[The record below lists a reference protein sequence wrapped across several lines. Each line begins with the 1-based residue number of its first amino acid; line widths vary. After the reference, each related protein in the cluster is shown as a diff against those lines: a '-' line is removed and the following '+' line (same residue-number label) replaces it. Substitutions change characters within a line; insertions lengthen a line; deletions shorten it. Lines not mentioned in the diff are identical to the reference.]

1 MNYGQ
6 QENARVKEQIVNGLF
21 KELEEHPFSE
31 IRIASLIK
39 TAGVGRTSYYR
50 NFDSK
55 EDILNY
61 YLEELIDE
69 RRQQSKQFAWTRKD
83 VQLDL
88 KDIFIFFREQK
99 KRFLLLFNSGL
110 SAYIFNYFRDTA
122 KNGRHP
128 DELPW
133 NEPYLI
139 PFFTGALP
147 SVLFEWLKR
156 GTPESPNE
164 MATIVTNFLPESFF
178 IDEK

>member
-6 QENARVKEQIVNGLF
+6 QENARVKEQIVDGLF

-61 YLEELIDE
+61 YLEELVNE
-69 RRQQSKQFAWTRKD
+69 RRQQSKQFSWTRID
-83 VQLDL
+83 VQSDL
-88 KDIFIFFREQK
+88 TDIFVFFRGQK
-99 KRFLLLFNSGL
+99 ERFLLLFNSSL

-122 KNGRHP
+122 NNGRTP

-147 SVLFEWLKR
+147 SILFEWLKR
-156 GTPESPNE
+156 DAPESPSE
-164 MATIVTNFLPESFF
+164 MANIVTNFLPDAFF
-178 IDEK
+178 VDEK